1 MPLIHTR
8 EFRVRHYECDGYE
21 HVSNANYLRYM
32 QEAAFEASAAA
43 GYDLDRYNAM
53 GQHWLIRDTDIAYLA
68 PLTYGNSV
76 EVKTWVVDFRKVRSR
91 RAYEMRNAATGE
103 MVAKA
108 ITDWAFLN
116 AESGRPAAIPNAM
129 TEAFHQGGPPSDIPA
144 RERFPTPPAPPPG
157 VHIIRR
163 RVEWRDIDAMQHVN
177 NANYVNY
184 MDDAAFEISRVG
196 GWPAERMIAE
206 GFAVLVRGH
215 RIEYLQ
221 SAVLNDELEVATWA
235 SHMRRAS
242 GRRHYT
248 IRRASDQELLV
259 QAYSDVV
266 WVNLETGRPARLP
279 EQFFADFAANIVE
292 A

>member
-1 MPLIHTR
+1 VPLVHTR
-8 EFRVRHYECDGYE
+8 VFRVRNYECDGYG

-32 QEAAFEASAAA
+32 QEAATDASAAA
-43 GYDLDRYNAM
+43 GYDIERYNTM
-53 GQHWLIRDTDIAYLA
+53 GQYWLIRDTDIQYLA
-68 PLTYGNSV
+68 PLTYGDSV
-76 EVKTWVVDFRKVRSR
+76 EVKTWVLDFRKVRSR
-91 RAYEMRNAATGE
+91 RAYEMRNVATGE

-108 ITDWAFLN
+108 ITDWAYLD
-116 AESGRPAAIPNAM
+116 AGTGRPAAIPQEM
-129 TEAFHQGGPPSDIPA
+129 TEAFFAGGAPVDVPA
-144 RERFPTPPAPPPG
+144 RERFPAPPTPPPG

-163 RVEWRDIDAMQHVN
+163 RVEWRDIDPQQHVN

-221 SAVLNDELEVATWA
+221 PAVMNDDLEVATWA

-248 IRRASDQELLV
+248 IRRISDNALLV

-266 WVNLETGRPARLP
+266 WVNLQTGRPSRLP
-279 EQFFADFAANIVE
+279 EQFFVDFAANIVE
-292 A
+292 E

>member
-1 MPLIHTR
+1 MPLVHTR
-8 EFRVRHYECDGYE
+8 VFRVRNYECDGYG

-32 QEAAFEASAAA
+32 QEAATDASAAA
-43 GYDLDRYNAM
+43 GYDIERYNAM
-53 GQHWLIRDTDIAYLA
+53 GQYWLIRDTDIQYLA
-68 PLTYGNSV
+68 PLTYGDSV
-76 EVKTWVVDFRKVRSR
+76 EVKTWVLDFRKVRSR
-91 RAYEMRNAATGE
+91 RAYEMRNVATGE

-108 ITDWAFLN
+108 VTDWAYID
-116 AESGRPAAIPNAM
+116 AATGRPAAIPTEM
-129 TEAFHQGGPPSDIPA
+129 TDAFFAGGAPTDVPA
-144 RERFPTPPAPPPG
+144 RERFPAPPPPPPG

-163 RVEWRDIDAMQHVN
+163 RVEWRDIDPQQHVN

-221 SAVLNDELEVATWA
+221 PAVMNDELEVATWA

-248 IRRASDQELLV
+248 IRRASDRELLV
-259 QAYSDVV
+259 QAYSEAV
-266 WVNLETGRPARLP
+266 WVNLQTGRPARLP

-292 A
+292 G